1 MKTLFKTFAMCAAA
15 ALFAIGCTE
24 KLPDEPD
31 QKTPAAVPEITSI
44 TPDNGLAGDG
54 VIIKGTNFSSVKEE
68 NTVMFSD
75 EQAEVLKASD
85 KSLTVIAP
93 QHQPG
98 KVNVTVTV
106 AGQVSKP
113 VEYTYNEPLKEPV
126 VNGMDKNEAA
136 IGDKLV
142 ISGENFGTSAANVTV
157 TFGDAAAEIES
168 VTETEITV
176 IVPVGNGE
184 VAVMVK
190 IGDFDAK
197 PAGILKYVFG
207 REIAIESVS
216 LTTVT
221 EGDVV
226 TVTCT
231 GLEDVTAE
239 ECTVTADGV
248 EVPVTSVSDNVI
260 TITVPKMTLG
270 DHKAVLNVVSA
281 APVEATFAYYEI
293 GQYEVST
300 IIGNGT
306 AALQDGAGTDARVQ
320 IPEYVG
326 FGPDGYLWM
335 TTRGGTASHS
345 IMRADPSGWTVTT
358 VVPAATVGSG
368 VYFWGGD
375 FNSKGEFHVCS
386 KGKGYIG
393 KAVQENGSWSLSTYN
408 ISGMSPAFKS
418 CMNLIFDANDH
429 MYVADRDNKRV
440 VQSFDGTYEKE
451 YALDYQPYTIAWDN
465 RRENIIVGFN
475 GARRIAM
482 LNLATSEVTVLCG
495 TGTKPT
501 ASVYKDGSAMEA
513 TVGNASGIV
522 MDKNGYIWFNDFDAF
537 TLRVLVPGP
546 EGDYTKGI
554 VKTVAGQPA
563 TKGFADGDGLAE
575 AKFNAQ
581 GMLAMDAD
589 GNLYV
594 ADGAGN
600 RIRKVSLKK

>member
-1 MKTLFKTFAMCAAA
+1 LAMCAAA
-15 ALFAIGCTE
+15 VLFAIGCTE
-24 KLPDEPD
+24 KIPEEQQP
-31 QKTPAAVPEITSI
+31 QETPVPEITSI

-54 VIIKGTNFSSVKEE
+54 VIIKGTNFSSAKEE
-68 NTVMFSD
+68 NTVMFGD
-75 EQAEVLKASD
+75 AQAEVLKASD
-85 KSLTVIAP
+85 KSLTVFAP
-93 QHQPG
+93 QNQPG

-106 AGQVSKP
+106 AGQASKP

-126 VNGMDKNEAA
+126 VSGMDKSEAA
-136 IGDKLV
+136 IGDQVV
-142 ISGENFGTSAANVTV
+142 ISGQNFGTSAANVTV
-157 TFGDAAAEIES
+157 TFGEAAAEIVS
-168 VTETEITV
+168 VTETAITV
-176 IVPVGNGE
+176 NVPNGNGE
-184 VAVMVK
+184 VTVMVK

-197 PAGILKYVFG
+197 PAGVLKYIFG

-221 EGDVV
+221 EGDEV

-231 GLEDVTAE
+231 GLENVAAE

-248 EVPVTSVSDNVI
+248 DVPVTSVSDNVI

-300 IIGNGT
+300 IIGDGT
-306 AALQDGAGTDARVQ
+306 AALLDGAGTAARVQ
-320 IPEYVG
+320 LPEYVG
-326 FGPDGYLWM
+326 FSPDGYLWM

-345 IMRADPSGWTVTT
+345 IMRADPSGWNVTT
-358 VVPAATVGSG
+358 AVPAATVGSG

-386 KGKGYIG
+386 KGKNYVG
-393 KAVQENGSWSLSTYN
+393 KVVQDNGSWSLSTYN
-408 ISGMSPAFKS
+408 ISGMSAAFKS

-440 VQSFDGTYEKE
+440 VQAFDGTYEKE
-451 YALDYQPYTIAWDN
+451 YALGYQPYTIAWDN
-465 RRENIIVGFN
+465 RKENIIIGYN
-475 GARRIAM
+475 GYRRVAM
-482 LNLATSEVTVLCG
+482 LNLETSEVKVICG
-495 TGTKPT
+495 TGVKP
-501 ASVYKDGSAMEA
+501 VVDNYKDGPAMEA

-522 MDKNGYIWFNDFDAF
+522 MDKNGYIWFNDLDAF

-554 VKTVAGQPA
+554 VRTVAGQPA
-563 TKGFADGDGLAE
+563 TKGFADGDGLTE

-589 GNLYV
+589 GNFYV